1 MARRVDPH
9 AFMVIGAVT
18 DWAAIGAAQA
28 QQVAAEE
35 LAKQRGLQSPRVLQ
49 LRWFFDPA
57 LGYPRTPFTI
67 WARVRKGGGTAPAAI
82 SFTPFLFG
90 SVPALVLDA
99 AYPEVL
105 VDVSGGPGGSA
116 LGISGMP
123 LAAPI
128 VAIEPVAP
136 GATSVRLAGPEI
148 HVVVLPTGT
157 TVNGVFALD
166 SSVAD
171 DKAWQPIEIVGLPGD
186 GTTATGTD
194 LLAKQGLV
202 NALTDGVSAAHDRFT
217 RGAPFFGWDTRLE
230 PGAAAPA
237 WLLADP
243 TAMIKL
249 FQSEM
254 LADFIDMVDN
264 AAAADQQLRTYVRT
278 LATPTG
284 QTAQAT
290 FNPLRLL
297 VIGATTD
304 PLNSLVTGFGTAY
317 DASFLGERAVG
328 VTTHVETK
336 LATNISPQVDFMVTA
351 TFVDTLGKDV
361 ERAALLLGG
370 VSTSLSPATPAA
382 VAAVNQGVQ
391 SPDALDGPFRPV
403 VTVSWDATPTMLPFH
418 LGSQALAR
426 RGVAPPSGSS
436 ALMDRR
442 PGDVAL
448 QPIGASVSTT
458 NPQRRTL
465 SDASYAIDGTIA
477 TNTVRYAVATQDI
490 FGRWSRWGNASCDAA
505 EPSPGR
511 ATLLGPRLDTTPA
524 PGPCPATLTVDVS
537 WDWANRSPQTVD
549 VVSRRYGQVWQ
560 QDPPADLSV
569 PVMPGAFRTSSSGM
583 LASITFAP
591 DGSIAAVASGAGLT
605 ATLQHLSPDSTE
617 IVVAPVTLRAPRRYR
632 LTVTGF
638 DLDFD
643 VNGTWGLALWARGT
657 EHVAPFRIGPWTSTP
672 SVTSASDPRPPM
684 IQSTY
689 EAVRLAS
696 LRDAEGAHHAEP
708 VWTPMAGSVG
718 YRVYTAAE
726 STFRALTGM
735 SVAAGGMTL
744 TQRLAALRATFQAN
758 PARRPFTRVSAETVT
773 GTSMQVSL
781 PRGTKDIHLFVVL
794 GVSAGGVESDWP
806 VATDAQCGKRFLA
819 FAAPQTVA
827 PGPPTLEVA
836 LAGNG
841 QDTAFAA
848 QVRVKTV
855 AGARVSK
862 VDLHRVRVAD
872 AAVSVDTMGPP
883 VATISGSGGG
893 FTVAATPAG
902 DPDERTDD
910 GREQPIGTITGLDT
924 VTGSWKPV
932 FYRAVA
938 WGTDDA
944 DRGQYGVRSQASVV
958 RQVVVPPSIPPD
970 LSGLGFVLPVAGS
983 ANARVDFTTAAPV
996 APTTLGPHV
1005 LEAEVVATDAAGV
1018 SRTVDLVVARAGL
1031 DEFDTAEPGAGLS
1044 GLWRDPTAGGVTP
1057 LHLLV
1062 RRSDPAATLR
1072 VRVRLTDPLGRIT
1085 ERTID
1090 IPVVPPVQSPDI
1102 TNPTLTTVT
1111 GGTILAFTTS
1121 VPNTAPGVG
1130 PYRVEVTLRP
1140 TTGRVARRA
1149 ENLGDI
1155 PVAQANEDIFA
1166 VATEAIP
1173 VRRTRRFLG
1182 GTSIAVGVRR
1192 AGTVTVSVVAPDG
1205 PTVSV
1210 NRRITG
1216 RVVRFP

>member
-9 AFMVIGAVT
+9 AFMVMGSVT

-28 QQVAAEE
+28 QPVAADE

-57 LGYPRTPFTI
+57 LGYPRTPFTV
-67 WARVRKGGGTAPAAI
+67 WARVRKAATTAPAAI

-90 SVPALVLDA
+90 SAPALLLDG

-105 VDVSGGPGGSA
+105 VDLSGGPGGIA
-116 LGISGMP
+116 FGINGMP

-128 VAIEPVAP
+128 VDIKPVAA
-136 GATSVRLAGPEI
+136 GATAVHLTGPEMR
-148 HVVVLPTGT
+148 VVLLPAGT

-186 GTTATGTD
+186 GTAAAGTD

-202 NALTDGVSAAHDRFT
+202 NALTDGVSAALDRFN
-217 RGAPFFGWDTRLE
+217 RGAPLFGWDTQLE
-230 PGAAAPA
+230 PAAPAPA

-254 LADFIDMVDN
+254 LADFVDMVDSV
-264 AAAADQQLRTYVRT
+264 AAPDQQLRTYVRS

-317 DASFLGERAVG
+317 DASFLGERVVG
-328 VTTHVETK
+328 LTTH
-336 LATNISPQVDFMVTA
+336 LATSFSPQVDFMVTA
-351 TFVDTLGKDV
+351 TFVDALGKDV

-370 VSTSLSPATPAA
+370 VSTSLPPATPAA

-391 SPDALDGPFRPV
+391 SPDVLDGPFHPV

-426 RGVAPPSGSS
+426 RGVTPASGSV
-436 ALMDRR
+436 ALMDKR
-442 PGDVAL
+442 PNDVAL

-465 SDASYAIDGTIA
+465 SDATYAIDGTIA

-490 FGRWSRWGNASCDAA
+490 FGRWSKWGNASCDAA
-505 EPSPGR
+505 EPPPGKV
-511 ATLLGPRLDTTPA
+511 TMLGPRLDTTLD
-524 PGPCPATLTVDVS
+524 PGPCPATLTVDLA
-537 WDWANRSPQTVD
+537 WDWANRSPQTID
-549 VVSRRYGQVWQ
+549 VVGRRYGQVWP

-569 PVMPGAFRTSSSGM
+569 PAMPGAFRTGLSGV
-583 LASITFAP
+583 LASITFAS
-591 DGSIAAVASGAGLT
+591 DGSITAVTPGGGLT

-617 IVVAPVTLRAPRRYR
+617 IVVAPVTQRAPRRYR

-657 EHVAPFRIGPWTSTP
+657 EHVAPFRIGPWSSTP
-672 SVTSASDPRPPM
+672 AVTSASDPRPPV

-689 EAVRLAS
+689 EAVLLAG
-696 LRDAEGAHHAEP
+696 LRDAEGAHHAELT
-708 VWTPMAGSVG
+708 WAPMAGSAG

-735 SVAAGGMTL
+735 PVVSGGMTL

-758 PARRPFTRVSAETVT
+758 PARRPFTRMSAATAT
-773 GTSMQVSL
+773 GTSTQVSL

-806 VATDAQCGKRFLA
+806 VATDPQCGKRFVA

-827 PGPPTLEVA
+827 PGPPALEVA
-836 LAGNG
+836 LVGNG
-841 QDTAFAA
+841 QDTTFAA
-848 QVRVKTV
+848 DVRVKTV

-862 VDLHRVRVAD
+862 VDLHRVRVPD

-883 VATISGSGGG
+883 VATISGGGGG
-893 FTVAATPAG
+893 FTVVATPAG
-902 DPDERTDD
+902 DPDSRSDD
-910 GREQPIGTITGLDT
+910 GREQPIGTISGLDA
-924 VTGSWKPV
+924 VPGSWKPV

-958 RQVVVPPSIPPD
+958 RQVVVPPSAPPD

-983 ANARVDFTTAAPV
+983 ANARIDVTTAAPV
-996 APTTLGPHV
+996 AATTLGPHV
-1005 LEAEVVATDAAGV
+1005 LEAEVIATDAAGV
-1018 SRTVDLVVARAGL
+1018 STTVDLVVAKAGL
-1031 DEFDTAEPGAGLS
+1031 DELATAEPGAGLS
-1044 GLWRDPTAGGVTP
+1044 GLWRDPTAAGVTP

-1062 RRSDPAATLR
+1062 RRSDPASTLR
-1072 VRVRLTDPLGRIT
+1072 VRVRLTDPIGRIT

-1090 IPVVPPVQSPDI
+1090 IPVVPPVAPPDI
-1102 TNPTLTTVT
+1102 TSPTLTVVA
-1111 GGTILAFTTS
+1111 GGTILAFATS
-1121 VPNTAPGVG
+1121 VPNAAPGVG
-1130 PYRVEVTLRP
+1130 PYRIEVTVRP
-1140 TTGRVARRA
+1140 STGRVVRRA
-1149 ENLGDI
+1149 EDLAD
-1155 PVAQANEDIFA
+1155 VAVARANEDIFA

-1173 VRRTRRFLG
+1173 IRRTRRTLG
-1182 GTSIAVGVRR
+1182 GTSIAVGTRR
-1192 AGTVTVSVVAPDG
+1192 AGTVTVSIVAPDG
-1205 PTVSV
+1205 QTVSV
-1210 NRRITG
+1210 SRRITG